1 MKRVKRFLILIFLL
15 LLTGCSGT
23 YSLKIN
29 KDLSVEEEVSY
40 TVENK
45 QDYYE
50 RLEKLFKDNN
60 ISKDNYSLKE
70 VEKNIRVNYN
80 NKYNSIEEYIANSK
94 LYKQLF
100 EDIEYS
106 NDTNEIELKT
116 NTKLKLDSNN
126 SNINNSFD
134 IKLLNIDIET
144 PLRVESENSDY
155 NDDDVMRWILD
166 ENQTEKNISL
176 TLSLANSSS
185 ALYVV
190 LLVFIIIAITV
201 LIIYG
206 VRRFLK
212 FHKMN

>member
-1 MKRVKRFLILIFLL
+1 MKRVKRFLILIFLS

-60 ISKDNYSLKE
+60 VSKDNYSLKE

-176 TLSLANSSS
+176 TLSLTNSSS